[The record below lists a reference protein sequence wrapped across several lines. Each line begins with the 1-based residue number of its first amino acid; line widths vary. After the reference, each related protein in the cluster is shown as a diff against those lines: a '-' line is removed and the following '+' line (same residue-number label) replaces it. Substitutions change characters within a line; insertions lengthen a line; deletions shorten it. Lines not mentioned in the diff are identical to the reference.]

1 MPLCFFFVFT
11 DLLLFL
17 LIGLLLLLIIIIYI
31 INKILEYYITV
42 FITTNEKNHRHFCL
56 ELNNGFIFVK
66 VIFYRYKLTKCHDR
80 NPTQISSAIYFGIII
95 EN

>member
-1 MPLCFFFVFT
+1 M
-11 DLLLFL
+11 LLLSIYRSSSFL
-17 LIGLLLLLIIIIYI
+17 ADWIVVVVDYYYIY
-31 INKILEYYITV
+31 KILEYYITV